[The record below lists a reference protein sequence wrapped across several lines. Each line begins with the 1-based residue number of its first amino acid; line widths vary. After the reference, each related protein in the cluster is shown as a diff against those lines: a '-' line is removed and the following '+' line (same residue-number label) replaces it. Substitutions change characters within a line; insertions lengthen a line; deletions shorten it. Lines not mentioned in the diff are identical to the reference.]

1 MITHTLSQCLET
13 HEFGFLFLWTFC
25 LQKFKQKKHQLQCE
39 VRDFTIFCL
48 RGVRQLGNET
58 FAAFS
63 TSVFFRRFRPILRG
77 VGCCDTIDSMFQVG
91 KQHAVGDDQTF
102 EVDAVERI
110 WETIKNSKCFDCIL
124 AKKEGMDG
132 LRCE

>member
-1 MITHTLSQCLET
+1 MFVSLET
-13 HEFGFLFLWTFC
+13 KRLPPFPLLF
-25 LQKFKQKKHQLQCE
+25 
-39 VRDFTIFCL
+39 
-48 RGVRQLGNET
+48 
-58 FAAFS
+58 
-63 TSVFFRRFRPILRG
+63 FFRRFRPILRG